1 MTGAVILRRVRRLG
15 LVVGLVFAALPVGAA
30 LAAPTPTDNDLALTG
45 VPANITTPATGPGGA
60 VVTYTPPTTTDEGE
74 SAPVV
79 CLPASGSSFPIG
91 LTTVTCTAT
100 DADDTNSP
108 VQAQF
113 TVTVTT
119 PLQGEFIDV
128 GALPPSTVRTVL
140 TVQVGDAIT
149 AFANGNTGRVCLDL
163 TGIIRT
169 AGHRADL
176 WPAHKQA
183 GHSHHLRHRY
193 RIGALLGCAGF
204 GPPLCPPSPP
214 RSRVAA
220 GIWSGLPRPGGIH
233 PAC

>member
-74 SAPVV
+74 SVPVV
-79 CLPASGSSFPIG
+79 CVPPSGSSFPIG

-100 DADDTNSP
+100 DADDSNSP

-113 TVTVTT
+113 IVTVTT
-119 PLQGEFIDV
+119 PLQDEFIDV

-149 AFANGNTGRVCLDL
+149 AFANGNTSRVCLDL

-169 AGHRADL
+169 AGLGQSYGQLSNA
-176 WPAHKQA
+176 QA
-183 GHSHHLRHRY
+183 TVILFVAR